1 MLNVLPPAMP
11 PAMPSSTTSDRPT
24 RHGHR
29 MNRLG
34 VALAQFMPLAVA
46 MAVAG
51 LPFWFQ
57 TAGF

>member
-1 MLNVLPPAMP
+1 
-11 PAMPSSTTSDRPT
+11 
-24 RHGHR
+24 